1 MKFRQIHSKHHYI
14 FYFPKI
20 SLLSLT
26 EKAMAIHRLLRA
38 HRRCEDARSRS
49 TLPGQAKNR
58 MECCRIDDWVTE
70 PTGHDAKQNRP
81 TIKSEILQKALG
93 ILG

>member
-1 MKFRQIHSKHHYI
+1 
-14 FYFPKI
+14 
-20 SLLSLT
+20 
-26 EKAMAIHRLLRA
+26 MAIHHLLRP
-38 HRRCEDARSRS
+38 HRRCDDASMPID
-49 TLPGQAKNR
+49 LAGQAKNR
-58 MECCRIDDWVTE
+58 LECCRIDDWVTE